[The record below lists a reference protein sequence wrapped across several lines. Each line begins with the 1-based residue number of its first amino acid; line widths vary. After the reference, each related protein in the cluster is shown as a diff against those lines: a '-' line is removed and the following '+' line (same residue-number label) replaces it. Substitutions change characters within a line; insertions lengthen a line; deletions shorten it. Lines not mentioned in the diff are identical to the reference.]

1 MPQIDASEADRT
13 RSTPRTQPL
22 ARPVSPN
29 ASVIVVVLDDA
40 GTEWF
45 DWHDVGEKY
54 TTDPAFR
61 YARTPFL
68 SQLAREDGIWFS
80 MASVEFVCSPTR
92 VSLQSGL
99 LPNRTGVAIVMR
111 DPNTPAGPADPTY
124 KAYGFAPPE
133 DLPYLA
139 SRIGAQRPNVARA
152 AFGKWHMCD
161 GYSGQVPGSPPVAPP
176 TFVKLPEKCSYPSAS
191 GCCRLT
197 SGGANVGGAYSWWKV
212 VDGVPSFVAAT
223 NDETSYPTSVHAA
236 AAAQWLAQRT
246 GPFFAYVAF
255 GPPHSEFTVPP
266 YTMLS
271 GETTDELA
279 AAGLPAGFV
288 FPRNVSYATRGF
300 GQPTFGA
307 MVEATDEGLR
317 RVWDAVPEH
326 LRDETTLIVIGDNG
340 TVQNGLPPGFVHSKR
355 TLYWGGTRVP
365 LLVRGPRVRNPGREC
380 RQIVHAVD
388 VHRTVCEL
396 LGVAI
401 APDESLDAVSF
412 LPVMEDRVDRFD
424 VNALRKAVVMQVFQ
438 PLGQTNPPDWTLGSR
453 ARAAF
458 DGRWRI
464 IAGTNEEGE
473 PLAPT
478 LYHEPTDPLEIA
490 DVADQFPDEVVRM
503 RTLLDDVVPE

>member
-1 MPQIDASEADRT
+1 MPQIDASNAQRT
-13 RSTPRTQPL
+13 HSTTRTQPL

-29 ASVIVVVLDDA
+29 ASVIVVVLDDV

-45 DWHDVGEKY
+45 DWHDVGAKY

-80 MASVEFVCSPTR
+80 MASAEFVCSPTR
-92 VSLQSGL
+92 VALQCGVL
-99 LPNRTGVAIVMR
+99 ANRSGVAIVMR
-111 DPNTPAGPADPTY
+111 DPNTPAGPEDPTY
-124 KAYGFAPPE
+124 TSYGFTPPD
-133 DLPYLA
+133 DLVYLA
-139 SRIGAQRPNVARA
+139 GRIGAQRSDVARA

-161 GYSGQVPGSPPVAPP
+161 GYSGQVPGAPP
-176 TFVKLPEKCSYPSAS
+176 IAPPNVNLQHPLALGYQHFS
-191 GCCRLT
+191 GSFT
-197 SGGANVGGAYSWWKV
+197 NVGGAYSWWKV
-212 VDGVPSFVAAT
+212 VDGAPSFVAAT
-223 NDETSYPTSVHAA
+223 NDEASYPTSVHAA

-271 GETTDELA
+271 RETTSELA
-279 AAGLPAGFV
+279 AAGLAAGFV
-288 FPRNVSYATRGF
+288 FPRNVSYMTRGF
-300 GQPTFGA
+300 GRPSFGA

-317 RVWDAVPEH
+317 RVWESVPAH

-355 TLYWGGTRVP
+355 TLFWGGTRVP

-388 VHRTVCEL
+388 VYRTVCEL
-396 LGVAI
+396 LGVTI
-401 APDESLDAVSF
+401 SPEEQLDAVSF
-412 LPVMEDRVDRFD
+412 LPVIEDRVDRFD

-438 PLGQTNPPDWTLGSR
+438 PLGQTNPPDWTPGSR

-464 IAGTNEEGE
+464 IIGSNEEGE

-478 LYHEPTDPLEIA
+478 LYHEPTDPLELV
-490 DVADQFPDEVVRM
+490 DVADQFPAEVVRM